1 MSEVSTTTS
10 EQLLKMINDHLG
22 GYNTMIG
29 LRFVDAEP
37 EQVSAEIEVNE
48 HHLQPY
54 GLVHGGVL
62 AGMVETLCSVGA
74 AISVIEEDKSTVGLE
89 NSTSFLRA
97 VRSGTLKGTAR
108 PVRMGRRTQV
118 WAAEIRDDRERLI
131 ASGRLR
137 LLVLEAGAE
146 AAGREVS
153 LE

>member
-1 MSEVSTTTS
+1 
-10 EQLLKMINDHLG
+10 MINDHLG